1 MTLNELHN
9 MTKELIEKGHGE
21 LEVRVWADHGQQA
34 MPTDSVDVDRLES
47 DDYMGEIIHPDDYDE
62 YDEYVECVVIS

>member
-34 MPTDSVDVDRLES
+34 MPTDSVDIEY
-47 DDYMGEIIHPDDYDE
+47 YMGDIIHPDDYGE
-62 YDEYVECVVIS
+62 YDEYIECVVIS